1 MVVSGHTGSVVKFI
15 VLISIVLQKY
25 ESTFGLSSQK
35 GSLVLLLEKTGS
47 SKIFALDDLPD
58 LTSLERP

>member
-35 GSLVLLLEKTGS
+35 GSLLSVDS
-47 SKIFALDDLPD
+47 SSPSYPVRARTKL
-58 LTSLERP
+58 